1 MNNEWKIVLLA
12 LTCFVLGTSEYV
24 IVGVLDKIALSSD
37 ITIAQAG
44 QLITVFAI
52 TVSLGTP
59 IAIYFT
65 SKMDQRKV
73 MIMALSLVV
82 VSCLMMVASNTYAL
96 FLVSRIVMA
105 SGVGVFNVLCFLVAT
120 KLAKPERRG
129 RAVSTVTLGF
139 NAALII
145 GLPIGRIVTGLFGW
159 QANFI
164 ITAALV
170 FISIFVI
177 IRFIPAYEGEAPAPF
192 RSELKLLK
200 KHTIILS
207 LLTSFFWIMGY
218 SLLYTYITPYLQ
230 HRASINDH
238 LLSTTFLVFGIAT
251 LVGNR
256 TGGVLGDR
264 IGVNRTILISLVCNV
279 SLLILFSIFSRFVY
293 PAIAIL
299 MLWGMF
305 AWMPGPLFRYNA
317 IALAPGSQGVILSL
331 YNSILQLGMAI
342 GAGTGGV
349 EIEHMPTVTLSWT
362 SASIIFV
369 SLVFAVVSNRASAS
383 ILKVRTAGI

>member
-139 NAALII
+139 NA
-145 GLPIGRIVTGLFGW
+145 
-159 QANFI
+159 
-164 ITAALV
+164 
-170 FISIFVI
+170 
-177 IRFIPAYEGEAPAPF
+177 
-192 RSELKLLK
+192 
-200 KHTIILS
+200 
-207 LLTSFFWIMGY
+207 
-218 SLLYTYITPYLQ
+218 
-230 HRASINDH
+230 
-238 LLSTTFLVFGIAT
+238 
-251 LVGNR
+251 
-256 TGGVLGDR
+256 
-264 IGVNRTILISLVCNV
+264 
-279 SLLILFSIFSRFVY
+279 
-293 PAIAIL
+293 
-299 MLWGMF
+299 
-305 AWMPGPLFRYNA
+305 
-317 IALAPGSQGVILSL
+317 
-331 YNSILQLGMAI
+331 
-342 GAGTGGV
+342 
-349 EIEHMPTVTLSWT
+349 
-362 SASIIFV
+362 
-369 SLVFAVVSNRASAS
+369 
-383 ILKVRTAGI
+383 